1 MCYVDTHIC
10 TGCGHTQHLSVR
22 VRCMDSQW
30 TIPVQC
36 SGSTSVR
43 AIRFHK
49 GEYCIFCY
57 HKALRR
63 IEKHYR
69 KEMDAL
75 YAEAGA
81 KGLSDRLHRKREET
95 EADRKWKLDEL
106 SREWLD
112 KQMVED
118 N

>member
-1 MCYVDTHIC
+1 
-10 TGCGHTQHLSVR
+10 
-22 VRCMDSQW
+22 
-30 TIPVQC
+30 
-36 SGSTSVR
+36 
-43 AIRFHK
+43 
-49 GEYCIFCY
+49 
-57 HKALRR
+57 
-63 IEKHYR
+63 
-69 KEMDAL
+69 MDAL

-106 SREWLD
+106 SREWLE